1 MVPLGSGQFSG
12 LNAIT
17 PARHPARQ
25 PGTAGGRAEQQI
37 ELEPTQIMSNT
48 GTYSDV
54 VLGLFRLLGYHY
66 KGIALLG

>member
-1 MVPLGSGQFSG
+1 
-12 LNAIT
+12 
-17 PARHPARQ
+17 
-25 PGTAGGRAEQQI
+25 
-37 ELEPTQIMSNT
+37 MSNT